1 MRESRFRSSNGLK
14 IMPAPALSP
23 SSAST
28 YAYGAAPPRLSPV
41 VLLPG
46 LLCDQALWRPQIEA
60 LADRVAPMVADLTL
74 DDNVQDMARR
84 ALAAAPWRF
93 DLVAL
98 SMGGYV
104 ALEIMRQ
111 APERV
116 RSLALIDTSARPDTA
131 ERADRRRAGIE
142 SLRHG
147 TFRGVTQPLMS
158 ELVHTSKTQGPV
170 AESLKAMAARVGGP
184 AFVRQ
189 QTAILNRPDAR
200 PFLSDIHVPTLIA
213 VGDEDR
219 ITPPEVALEMQ
230 ASIPDARLHV
240 FESCGHLP
248 ALEQPE
254 ETSALLRRWIADA

>member
-1 MRESRFRSSNGLK
+1 
-14 IMPAPALSP
+14 MPAPALSP
-23 SSAST
+23 RPSSA
-28 YAYGAAPPRLSPV
+28 YVYGAVQPPLSPM

-46 LLCDQALWRPQIEA
+46 LLCDQSLWRPQIDA
-60 LADRVAPMVADLTL
+60 LADLVAPMVADLTL
-74 DDNVQDMARR
+74 DDDISDMARR
-84 ALAAAPWRF
+84 ALTAAPERF

-111 APERV
+111 APHRV

-131 ERADRRRAGIE
+131 ERADRRRAGID
-142 SLRHG
+142 SLKHG
-147 TFRGVTQPLMS
+147 AFRGVTQPLMS
-158 ELVHTSKTQGPV
+158 ELVHASKANGPV
-170 AESLKAMAARVGGP
+170 ADSLKAMAARVGGP

-200 PFLSDIHVPTLIA
+200 PFLSEIHVPTLIA

-219 ITPPEVALEMQ
+219 ITPPSVALEMQ
-230 ASIPDARLHV
+230 QAIPGSKLHV
-240 FESCGHLP
+240 FERCGHLP

-254 ETSALLRRWIADA
+254 ETSALLRGWIAN